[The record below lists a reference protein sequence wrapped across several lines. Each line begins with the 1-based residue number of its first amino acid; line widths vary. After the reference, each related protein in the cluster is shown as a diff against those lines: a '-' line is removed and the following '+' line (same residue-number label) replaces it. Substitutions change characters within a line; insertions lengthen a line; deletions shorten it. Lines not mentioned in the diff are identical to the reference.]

1 MQKKDILTLP
11 LIPMRGMMMF
21 PRTVLHFD
29 VGRKKSVAAIE
40 YAIEHDRKIFI
51 AAQKDPEIEEP
62 DSADIF
68 SIGTVAEIRQV
79 LHLSGDNMR
88 VLAEGLSRAKLV
100 SAKMSDEGYFAQI
113 EEIPQ
118 FDMENMDEKMQVLMR
133 SAKEYFE
140 EYAMNASKVSPE
152 LLRAVKRIEDPDH
165 LVDTIASSVIGDF
178 NKKLEILAIE
188 EADKRLVA
196 ISTFL
201 AQESELASI
210 ERMVQ
215 LKVKMQLDK
224 NQKEY
229 YLREQIRVIQ
239 EELGEDDQELY
250 DEFEEKAK
258 KLPLN
263 TEAKEKVE
271 KEIDRLSRLAP
282 GTPESAVS
290 ENYVRRILEL
300 PWGKYTQ
307 DNMSLERARQILDED
322 HYGMK
327 EVKERIIEFLAVKS
341 MQKNAQKGAM
351 KGSILCFVGPPGVG
365 KTSIVKAIAR
375 SMGRKFVQMSLG
387 GVRDEAEI
395 YGHRRTYI
403 GAIPGRIVSGIQQAG
418 SMNPVFLLDE
428 IDKLGSDFRG
438 DPSSALLEVLDS
450 EQNNHFRD
458 HYLEIPLDLSKVMF
472 VTTANTVSTIPAPLL
487 DRMELIEVSSYTEE
501 EKFQIAK
508 KHLLKRQI
516 KENGLPAGSVKM
528 TDEAIKFTIE
538 GYTREAG
545 VRTLS
550 RTLSKI
556 VRKAAVEMLENK
568 QKSKQVGVEK
578 AEEYLGAR
586 KYLRSDLIKQP
597 TVGIVNGL
605 AFTTVGGEM
614 LAIEC
619 VAMPGKG
626 NFSLTGQLGDVMKES
641 AQAALSWVRSKGREL
656 NIADDFVQ
664 THDIHIHVPEGAVPK
679 DGPSAGVTMTTALV
693 SVLTGKPVR
702 QDLAMTGEMTL
713 AGRVLPI
720 GGVKEKLLAAYRAGI
735 KVLCLP
741 EENQKDVQ
749 ELPEY
754 IVNSFEIHYVSRA
767 DEVISIALVS

>member
-1 MQKKDILTLP
+1 MQNKNILTLP
-11 LIPMRGMMMF
+11 LIPMRGMIMF

-29 VGRKKSVAAIE
+29 VGREKSTAAID
-40 YAIEHDRKIFI
+40 YAIEHDRRIFI
-51 AAQKDPEIEEP
+51 ATQKDAEVEDPEF
-62 DSADIF
+62 DDIF
-68 SIGTVAEIRQV
+68 PVGSIAEIRQV

-88 VLAEGLSRAKLV
+88 VLAEGVSRAKLV
-100 SAKMSDEGYFAQI
+100 SADISEGAFFAQV
-113 EEIPQ
+113 EEIPP
-118 FDMENMDEKMQVLMR
+118 FNMDNMDEKIKVLMR

-140 EYAMNASKVSPE
+140 EYAISGNKISPE
-152 LLRAVKRIEDPDH
+152 LLRAVNNIEDPDY
-165 LVDTIASSVIGDF
+165 LVDTIASSTVADF
-178 NKKLEILAIE
+178 NKKLEILSIE
-188 EADKRLVA
+188 ETDKRLMEICAV
-196 ISTFL
+196 L
-201 AQESELASI
+201 AQEKELAGI

-229 YLREQIRVIQ
+229 YLREQMRVIQ
-239 EELGEDDQELY
+239 EELGEDDSELY
-250 DEFEEKAK
+250 EEFSKEAE

-263 TEAKEKVE
+263 KEAKEKVE
-271 KEIDRLSRLAP
+271 KEIERLNRLMP
-282 GTPESAVS
+282 GSPESAVS
-290 ENYVRRILEL
+290 ENYVRHILDL

-307 DNMSLERARQILDED
+307 DNMSLERARQTLDED

-341 MQKNAQKGAM
+341 MQKNTKKAEM

-365 KTSIVKAIAR
+365 KTSIVKAIAK
-375 SMGRKFVQMSLG
+375 SMGRKFIQMSLG

-403 GAIPGRIVSGIQQAG
+403 GAMPGRIVYGIQQSG

-458 HYLEIPLDLSKVMF
+458 HYLEVPLDLSKVMF
-472 VTTANTVSTIPAPLL
+472 VTTANTVDTIPDPLL

-501 EKFQIAK
+501 EKFEIAK
-508 KHLLKRQI
+508 RHLLRKQI

-528 TDEAIKFTIE
+528 TDDAIRLVIE
-538 GYTREAG
+538 GYTRESG

-568 QKSKQVGVEK
+568 QKSKRVGVQK
-578 AEEYLGAR
+578 VEEYLGAK
-586 KYLRSDLIKQP
+586 KYLRSDLIKKP
-597 TVGIVNGL
+597 TIGIVNGL
-605 AFTTVGGEM
+605 AYTTVGGEM

-619 VAMPGKG
+619 VVMPGKG
-626 NFSLTGQLGDVMKES
+626 NFSLTGHLGDVMKES
-641 AQAALSWVRSKGREL
+641 AQASLSWVRSKGRKF

-664 THDIHIHVPEGAVPK
+664 THDVHIHVPEGAVPK

-693 SVLTGKPVR
+693 SAFTGKPVR
-702 QDLAMTGEMTL
+702 QDIAMTGEMTL

-720 GGVKEKLLAAYRAGI
+720 GGVREKLLAAYRAGI

-741 EENQKDVQ
+741 AENRKDVQ
-749 ELPEY
+749 ELPKY
-754 IVNSFEIHYVSRA
+754 IVQNFEIHYVNCA
-767 DEVISIALVS
+767 DEVISIALIS